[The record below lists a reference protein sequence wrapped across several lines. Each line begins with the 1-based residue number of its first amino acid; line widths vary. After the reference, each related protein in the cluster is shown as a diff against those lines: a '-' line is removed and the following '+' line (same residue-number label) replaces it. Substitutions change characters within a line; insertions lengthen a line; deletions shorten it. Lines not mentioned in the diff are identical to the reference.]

1 MAKQLMYDVDA
12 RMKVLEG
19 IRKLSRAVAVT
30 LGPTGR
36 NVLLQ
41 KTYGGPSVTKDGVT
55 VAKEVELEDPFEN
68 MGAKMAREVASKT
81 SDVAGDGTT
90 TATVLAE
97 AIYRE
102 GFKAVMA
109 GADPMAVRRGIE
121 QAVAVVVEEIGK
133 LARPVKTRA
142 EVAQVAT
149 ISANNDPL
157 IGGLIADAVDR
168 VGKDGVVTV
177 EEGKTLETS
186 LEFVEGLQFD
196 RGYLSPYF
204 VTNLQTME
212 TVLEDCLVLLHE
224 KKLSSL
230 RDLLPLLEAVAQMG
244 KPLLV
249 VAEDVEGEALAAL
262 IVNRLRGTLSCVAV
276 KAPGFGNRRRALLED
291 MAILTGGTLVSEDL
305 GIQLEHVRPQH
316 LGTAKKVT
324 VTKDRTTIVGGGGAS
339 AEVKKRIAQIRYQI
353 ETTTSDYDREKLEE
367 RLAKLSGGVGILK
380 AGGATEAEVKERKA
394 RIEDA
399 LHATRAAVEEGVVPG
414 GGIAF
419 LRAQPAVEKLRAKLR
434 GDEKLGA
441 RIIARVLEVPLSLIA
456 SNSGADGAVV
466 VAELRDQEK
475 PQMGFDGN
483 TGKYVDMFEA
493 GILDPAKVSRLAL
506 QNAAS
511 IAALMLTTETLITDI
526 EEKKKHKAPVQGSV
540 R

>member
-1 MAKQLMYDVDA
+1 MAKQLLYDVDA
-12 RMKVLEG
+12 RMKVLDG
-19 IRKLSRAVAVT
+19 IHTLARTVGLT

-55 VAKEVELEDPFEN
+55 VAKEVELDDPFEN

-90 TATVLAE
+90 TATVLAD
-97 AIYRE
+97 AIYAE
-102 GFKAVMA
+102 GLKALVA
-109 GADPMAVRRGIE
+109 GANPVQIRRGIE
-121 QAVAVVVEEIGK
+121 KAVEAAVDAIADM
-133 LARPVKTRA
+133 ARPVKTKD
-142 EVAQVAT
+142 EVAQVAA
-149 ISANNDPL
+149 ISANNDHV
-157 IGGLIADAVDR
+157 IGGLIADAVER

-177 EEGKTLETS
+177 EEGKTLETG

-204 VTNLQTME
+204 VTKPETME
-212 TVLEDCLVLLHE
+212 AVLDDCLVLLHE

-230 RDLLPLLEAVAQMG
+230 PDLLPLLEAVAQAG
-244 KPLLV
+244 KPLFV

-262 IVNRLRGTLSCVAV
+262 VINRLRGVLPCLAV

-291 MAILTGGTLVSEDL
+291 MAILTGGVLISEDL
-305 GIQLEHVRPQH
+305 GVKLENVTVQQL
-316 LGTAKKVT
+316 GKAKRVT
-324 VTKDRTTIVGGGGAS
+324 VTKDKATIIGGGGDTD
-339 AEVKKRIAQIRYQI
+339 EVKRRIAQIRYQI

-367 RLAKLSGGVGILK
+367 RLAKLSGGVAIIQ
-380 AGGATEAEVKERKA
+380 AGGATEAEVKEKKA

-399 LHATRAAVEEGVVPG
+399 LHATRAAIEEGIVPG
-414 GGIAF
+414 GGVAL
-419 LRAQPAVEKLRAKLR
+419 LRVQGAVRKTRGKLR

-441 RIIARVLEVPLSLIA
+441 DIVAKALEVPLRRIA
-456 SNSGADGAVV
+456 ENSGADGPVV
-466 VAELRDQEK
+466 VAEVKEK
-475 PQMGFDGN
+475 PANTGFDGN
-483 TGKYVDMFEA
+483 SREYVDMFDA
-493 GILDPAKVSRLAL
+493 GIVDPAKVTRCAL

-511 IAALMLTTETLITDI
+511 IAAVMLETETLITDVD
-526 EEKKKHKAPVQGSV
+526 EKKEGSKPVEGSV